1 MSDTKPLDT
10 EPYKGVRDFYP
21 TDWRRQQY
29 MFNKQREVLALSGF
43 EEYQASPLEHTEIY
57 ENKGNEEII
66 RDQTYTFTDR
76 GDRRVTLRPEM
87 TPTLARLVAK
97 KRRELTFPLRWF
109 SIGNRFRYERPQ
121 RGRGREFY
129 QTDVDFLGVPEG
141 AADIEMLTLAH
152 RIVSSFGATNDM
164 FRLRIGSRPLLSLA
178 CEAVGI
184 TDPDAVSEFKG
195 LLDRKDKMREG
206 EWDTLMQGKPN
217 PLDEIAS
224 PTSQAVRA
232 EKEKLVTLISALHAD
247 GLTNVEFDPTIVRG
261 FDYYTGIVFEMWDN
275 HPDNTRSVFGGGRYD
290 RLVEMFSPEKI
301 PAIGFAIGDMPFEN
315 FLESHNLFPELL
327 SETAVYIGTPT
338 THDVAH
344 AQALAIILQKAG
356 VSTWVNILEKK
367 IGDQVK
373 EADRRSIP
381 LFLAFGEKERE
392 DGSVSI
398 KTLSSGETVSISLDD
413 LPAKLAQMLSLH
425 RLK

>member
-1 MSDTKPLDT
+1 MSDMKPLDT

-21 TDWRRQQY
+21 TDWRKQQY
-29 MFNKQREVLALSGF
+29 MFNKQREILTLSGF

-164 FRLRIGSRPLLSLA
+164 FRLRVGSRPLLSLA

-184 TDPDAVSEFKG
+184 TDPEAVSTFKG
-195 LLDRKDKMREG
+195 LLDRKDKMRDG
-206 EWDTLMQGKPN
+206 EWETLMQGKPN
-217 PLDEIAS
+217 PLEEIAS
-224 PTSQAVRA
+224 PTSPLVQA
-232 EKEKLVTLISALHAD
+232 EKEKLTTLISTLQAN

-275 HPDNTRSVFGGGRYD
+275 HPENTRSVFGGGRYD

-315 FLESHNLFPELL
+315 FLESHGLFPKLL
-327 SETAVYIGTPT
+327 SETTLYIGTPST
-338 THDVAH
+338 GDISEAQTLAVAV
-344 AQALAIILQKAG
+344 QKAG

-373 EADRRSIP
+373 EADRRNIP
-381 LFLAFGEKERE
+381 FFLAFGDKERQE
-392 DGSVSI
+392 GSVVI
-398 KTLSSGETVSISLDD
+398 KVLESGETVSVSLSE
-413 LPAKLAQMLSLH
+413 LPSVIKELSS
-425 RLK
+425 RRSK